1 MIILN
6 QQEELFWL
14 KLLNKMKNPISYLY
28 EKTDDAIMHFV
39 NKGVKAWNW
48 TTGKSK
54 ADLVNKMLCVAPI
67 GECVGDF

>member
-1 MIILN
+1 
-6 QQEELFWL
+6 
-14 KLLNKMKNPISYLY
+14 MKNPISYLY

-54 ADLVNKMLCVAPI
+54 ADLVNKLLCVAPI